1 MPALFPTLLLII
13 IALLAVR
20 LWQRSPGRNPNTYSV
35 ELAWLRAGIY
45 FASCWLVSWS
55 VGALQHI
62 TSQPLATA
70 AQLQDVRWWA
80 LAALCLLIEIVG
92 YYVIWPRGT
101 LTHGRALHWP
111 TVFLFGLL
119 WGLSEGQLFVS
130 VWALAQSFTSNTLI
144 VAIVTFVVLSAF
156 IGMWHALYWDIYVA
170 PEHNIAE
177 WNGRKVLFAHIP
189 NLVVTLTFLAL
200 HGNWALMVLFQTV
213 ALLGS
218 TYFMRFP
225 RYVADAHLRA

>member
-1 MPALFPTLLLII
+1 MIPILCILI
-13 IALLAVR
+13 IALLAAR
-20 LWQRSPGRNPNTYSV
+20 LWQRSRGRNPKTYSV

-70 AQLQDVRWWA
+70 TQLQDGGWWA
-80 LAALCLLIEIVG
+80 LAALCLLIELVG
-92 YYVIWPRGT
+92 YYFIWPRGT

-111 TVFLFGLL
+111 TVIIFGLL

-144 VAIVTFVVLSAF
+144 VAIITFVVLSAF

-213 ALLGS
+213 ALFGS

-225 RYVADAHLRA
+225 RYVADAGQKV